1 MRKKIAIYLD
11 YSFRIP
17 NFIKTFDDFKA
28 YLFADNLDGFEIEQL
43 NFWKKELQNEEI
55 EKFYSTKTIKETE
68 DIKIKDWEKYFYNQD
83 HYLRF
88 LEEYS
93 YNLFVDCDVPCKR
106 DIEYFNTAQKYL
118 FDIAIIDEYVSSRK
132 KLNTFFYLS
141 KIKLLPQQ
149 VIFLKQ
155 GEELEGDFYKIWNP
169 LKNSEQYNQEG
180 EGEFEIWLKEIE
192 QELTTK

>member
-180 EGEFEIWLKEIE
+180 EGEIEIGLKEIE